1 MAIITIKI
9 KLIPTGETKEI
20 RNNKVS
26 YIKDITNILS
36 IIGNEIIRLHVGNQ
50 YELDLPTQGK
60 NISKS
65 ETIKIVE
72 TKLGTS
78 IRNSEHQLTTKYPQI
93 PSDIRTA
100 FNSVIYKTIC
110 NNFHIFVV

>member
-1 MAIITIKI
+1 MTIINRKI
-9 KLIPTGETKEI
+9 KLIPTG
-20 RNNKVS
+20 
-26 YIKDITNILS
+26 
-36 IIGNEIIRLHVGNQ
+36 
-50 YELDLPTQGK
+50 
-60 NISKS
+60 
-65 ETIKIVE
+65 E

-100 FNSVIYKTIC
+100 FNSVIY